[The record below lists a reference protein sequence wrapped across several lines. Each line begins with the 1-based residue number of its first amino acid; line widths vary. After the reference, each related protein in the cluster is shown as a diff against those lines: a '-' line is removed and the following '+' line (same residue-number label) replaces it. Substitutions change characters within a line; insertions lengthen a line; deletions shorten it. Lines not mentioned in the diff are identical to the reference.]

1 MPAYLEPTADPI
13 PDPASDPALAKPP
26 FAIIVMGVSGSGK
39 STLGTELARH
49 LQCAF
54 LEGDDFHSADNVAK
68 MRSGQPLD
76 DEDRWPWLDRIAAGL
91 HDAAGADGT
100 AVAACSALKRVY
112 RDRLAQA
119 VGMPLLFVFL
129 ETTDSRELARR
140 LVHRADHY
148 MPASLLA
155 SQLDTLEQLGPDER
169 AVTLD
174 AEDTPDRLCAEALA
188 WIRHEM
194 AIEAEIAGN
203 ARRKS

>member
-1 MPAYLEPTADPI
+1 MPPSLEPTPY
-13 PDPASDPALAKPP
+13 PASDGLPH
-26 FAIIVMGVSGSGK
+26 AIIVMGVSGSGK
-39 STLGTELARH
+39 STLGAALARH
-49 LQCAF
+49 LHCDF
-54 LEGDDFHSADNVAK
+54 LEGDAFHSADSVAK

-76 DEDRWPWLDRIAAGL
+76 DEDRWPWLDRIAVGL
-91 HDAAGADGT
+91 HDAATRDGT

-112 RDRLAQA
+112 RDRLARA

-140 LVHRADHY
+140 LVHRTDHY

-155 SQLDTLEQLGPDER
+155 SQLETLEELGPDER

-174 AEDTPDRLCAEALA
+174 AEDAPDRLCADALA
-188 WIRHEM
+188 WIRREM
-194 AIEAEIAGN
+194 SIEAEMTGN

>member
-1 MPAYLEPTADPI
+1 MPPSLEPTPY
-13 PDPASDPALAKPP
+13 PASDGPSY
-26 FAIIVMGVSGSGK
+26 AIIVMGVSGSGK
-39 STLGTELARH
+39 STLGAALARH
-49 LQCAF
+49 LRCDF
-54 LEGDDFHSADNVAK
+54 LEGDAFHSADSVAK

-91 HDAAGADGT
+91 HDAAMRDGT

-140 LVHRADHY
+140 LVHRTDHY

-155 SQLDTLEQLGPDER
+155 SQLETLEELGPDER

-174 AEDTPDRLCAEALA
+174 AEDAPDRLCADALA
-188 WIRHEM
+188 WIRREISAEVEM
-194 AIEAEIAGN
+194 TGS

>member
-1 MPAYLEPTADPI
+1 
-13 PDPASDPALAKPP
+13 
-26 FAIIVMGVSGSGK
+26 MGVSGSGK
-39 STLGTELARH
+39 STLGTELARR
-49 LQCAF
+49 LQCDF
-54 LEGDDFHSADNVAK
+54 LEGDAFHSADSVAK

-91 HDAAGADGT
+91 HDAAGAKGT

-129 ETTDSRELARR
+129 DTTDSSELARR

-155 SQLDTLEQLGPDER
+155 SQLDTLEELGLDER

-188 WIRHEM
+188 WIRREM
-194 AIEAEIAGN
+194 SLEAEIAGN